1 MEYPSLWAE
10 SNNTILQQTMPYAE
24 EFQQAVAKALS
35 VEQLSNWSEFNPIDS
50 EVSLDFLNGFNLGKI
65 YLVEAIINY
74 LKTNWPMLQDE
85 EITITLESETNPS
98 LDINLPE
105 WFHFSPDDD
114 GEPLPIENEPE
125 EKVVSLITT

>member
-10 SNNTILQQTMPYAE
+10 SNNTVLQQTMPHAE
-24 EFQQAVAKALS
+24 EFKAAVAKALS

-50 EVSLDFLNGFNLGKI
+50 EVSLDFLNGFNLGKV
-65 YLVEAIINY
+65 YLAEAVINY

-85 EITITLESETNPS
+85 EISITLESETNPS

-105 WFHFSPDDD
+105 WFYFSPDDD
-114 GEPLPIENEPE
+114 GEPLPVE
-125 EKVVSLITT
+125 EDNVVEITPLAL